1 MRMCFIYGPFSA
13 AKARYDFSSI
23 WDSPDGLTGSE
34 LSCFT
39 YAREM
44 VRRGHEVHLF
54 ASNMIGGQEEW
65 DGVRLHSYDDL
76 RKHLSGW
83 DAAYSWNDPEPLRH
97 IAPPALRACNLQ
109 INSFTHCQPDCG
121 SFVDL
126 WTSPSDSHLRT
137 VAPAGPQPSKWAVV
151 PNGCDPSLYEK
162 VPRVPGR
169 VVYASSPDRGLH
181 WLLQEWPK
189 IRRAVPHAEL
199 HIFYRFDSWVDHFTS
214 LVHEPWMDHTYPEMM
229 ARAHY
234 IKECVRR
241 LDGHGLHVVKA
252 VSRNRMIAE
261 MSRAEVL
268 AYPCDTASYTE
279 GFSVT
284 LMEACASGM
293 LPISTDVDA
302 LGSIYGGAVPLVQA
316 PVGERISEFSD
327 LVVRGLTDAEWR
339 RDVTG
344 RTTELA
350 KQYKWSVLA
359 DRLHAT
365 ILRMKEIKG

>member
-1 MRMCFIYGPFSA
+1 MRMSFIYGPFSA

-44 VRRGHEVHLF
+44 ARRGHEVHLY
-54 ASNMIGGQEEW
+54 ASNMEGGATEW
-65 DGVRLHSYDDL
+65 DSVRLHPYEAL
-76 RKHLSGW
+76 EPGGW
-83 DAAYSWNDPEPLRH
+83 DVAYSWNDPEPLRYVH
-97 IAPPALRACNLQ
+97 PTALRACNLQ

-121 SFVDL
+121 NFVDL
-126 WTSPSDSHLRT
+126 WTSPSESHMRT
-137 VAPAGPQPSKWAVV
+137 VAPLGPQPSRWTVV
-151 PNGCDPSLYEK
+151 PNGCDPAQYEK

-199 HIFYRFDSWVDHFTS
+199 HIFYRFDSWLDHFTN
-214 LVHEPWMDHTYPEMM
+214 LQLEPWMDPNYPEMV

-234 IKECVRR
+234 IKESIRR
-241 LDGHGLHVVKA
+241 LEGQGLHVVKA
-252 VSRNRMIAE
+252 VSRKRMAVE

-268 AYPCDTASYTE
+268 AYPCDTCTYTE

-293 LPISTDVDA
+293 LPVSTDIDA
-302 LGSIYGGAVPLVQA
+302 LGSIYGAAVPLVQA
-316 PVGERISEFSD
+316 PVRDRIGEFSD
-327 LVVRGLTDAEWR
+327 LVIRGLTDPDWR
-339 RDVTG
+339 KDVTE
-344 RTTELA
+344 RTLA
-350 KQYKWSVLA
+350 LADRYRWSALA
-359 DRLHAT
+359 DRLNGVLQHAKVE
-365 ILRMKEIKG
+365 MK